1 MKLRLYHIQDG
12 YASFLYE
19 ADNEVMKSFGD
30 KRTRPYIGP
39 FYMDSLSYYIPFSTK
54 EHDSEKIEAI
64 HEGVTFMKVIRDG
77 VAFAGLKINKAIP
90 VPDDYLI
97 PVDTTHRETKGD
109 ADASK
114 INDFR
119 YEYQW
124 AANRFDSILKNFKT
138 FFRLYREDALKP
150 EIKKCTCDKDLL
162 KSKQKEYL
170 SLFPYYSES
179 LFKKNV
185 SMGTDRCSFY
195 LDSQNDRVSLRDA
208 VIAINALRK
217 EYETSGE
224 ILDGDAWAKI
234 AFANGG
240 CNHGFIMFDA
250 SNMPGSAAATIFRE
264 ITRALNTRGFM
275 VDGDKNLLSA
285 DSGNIVDNH
294 DLSFQWV
301 DGIPAQQKNGTW
313 DARIRATDSSTDFQ
327 FVIGEKRVSEKAAI
341 AIANLDRFGSSQLP
355 PLPYLEPGRTPAE
368 LPPRSKSRTFHTSDL
383 RKHVVKDELKT
394 PVFIVL
400 GATGPQLTAALN
412 ASLYRDSIDV
422 FNLEQEGDAICFS
435 ATGVT
440 AWFVNEVCEQLRT
453 LGCDQVR
460 GFGVKCLDFAFS
472 DGTKAPDETLYSLR
486 LQNASLQADGTWA
499 VTMAVLD
506 KQTGFGFNYAYADV
520 PESVYR
526 KCLRQSQESILRD
539 RNDGGIGDDPNGPKI

>member
-1 MKLRLYHIQDG
+1 MKLYLYHIRDD
-12 YASFLYE
+12 YASFLHE
-19 ADNEVMKSFGD
+19 SDSEVMKSFAD
-30 KRTRPYIGP
+30 KRMRPYIGP
-39 FYMDSLSYYIPFSTK
+39 FYADTYSYYIPFSTK
-54 EHDSEKIEAI
+54 EHDTEKIDSI
-64 HEGVTFMKVIRDG
+64 HEGISFMKVVRDG

-90 VPDDYLI
+90 VPDDCLI
-97 PVDTTHRETKGD
+97 PVNLSHETPKGSTAAAKVSD
-109 ADASK
+109 YCYEFKWANERAGK
-114 INDFR
+114 IRRNFTGLFGF
-119 YEYQW
+119 YKK
-124 AANRFDSILKNFKT
+124 NTLK
-138 FFRLYREDALKP
+138 E
-150 EIKKCTCDKDLL
+150 EIRKCTCDFHLL
-162 KSKQKEYL
+162 EKKQEEFV
-170 SLFPYYSES
+170 SLFPYYSETS
-179 LFKKNV
+179 FKKTFPLG
-185 SMGTDRCSFY
+185 SGRCSFY

-327 FVIGEKRVSEKAAI
+327 FVIGEKRISEKAAI
-341 AIANLDRFGSSQLP
+341 AIANLNRFGFSQLP

-383 RKHVVKDELKT
+383 RRRVVKDELKT

-440 AWFVNEVCEQLRT
+440 AWFVNEICEQLRA

-460 GFGVKCLDFAFS
+460 GFGIKGLDFAFS

-486 LQNASLQADGTWA
+486 LENANLQADGTWA
-499 VTMAVLD
+499 VTMAALD